1 MKRFLKTAVVTL
13 ASVILLSA
21 CGGVSSDQLAKVNGQ
36 VITKD
41 DFKRTLSLYSPS
53 YELQFGPTVWE
64 MEIEPGVTFAQ
75 KFQEEIYE
83 KMITDKVIEQVA
95 VEEGIAVT
103 DEEVAKDFEELS
115 TTLKQEEAFVKMMEE
130 NKIDDEYLKAQIK
143 KDKTIQK
150 FLDKKMEESK
160 VTEEEAK
167 KYYDEHIDDFTKS
180 EVKASHILISTRDA
194 ATQAPLSDEE
204 KAKKKEEA
212 EAILKQAKS
221 GKNFAELA
229 QQHSED
235 PGSAKLGG
243 DLGYFD
249 KKRMVPEFTEAAFAL
264 KVGEV
269 SDLVETEYGY
279 HIIKLIDKKEAEVES
294 FESVKQSIKENLEY
308 DKYNALVEEL
318 KGKAKIERSEENLKK
333 VEEEIAKEREQKAKA
348 DQGAGAPAEGEQ
360 NAENTQGTENT
371 KATDSTK

>member
-1 MKRFLKTAVVTL
+1 M
-13 ASVILLSA
+13 LSA
-21 CGGVSSDQLAKVNGQ
+21 CGGGSADQLAKVNGQ

-41 DFKRTLSLYSPS
+41 EFKRTLSLYSPS

-83 KMITDKVIEQVA
+83 KMITDKVLEEA
-95 VEEGIAVT
+95 ATEEGITVT
-103 DEEVAKDFEELS
+103 DEEVEKDFEELS
-115 TTLKQEEAFVKMMEE
+115 ATLKQQEAFKKMMDE
-130 NKIDDEYLKAQIK
+130 NKIDDEYLKGQIK

-150 FLDKKMEESK
+150 FFDKKMEESK
-160 VTEEEAK
+160 VSDEEAK
-167 KYYDEHIDDFTKS
+167 KYYDEHIEDFTKS
-180 EVKASHILISTRDA
+180 EVKASHILISTRDE
-194 ATQAPLSDEE
+194 ATQAPLSDAE

-229 QQHSED
+229 QQHSQD

-249 KKRMVPEFTEAAFAL
+249 KKRMVPEFSEVAFAL
-264 KVGEV
+264 KVGEI

-294 FESVKQSIKENLEY
+294 FESVKQGIKDNLEY

-348 DQGAGAPAEGEQ
+348 DQEASAPAEGEQ
-360 NAENTQGTENT
+360 NAENTEGTENT
-371 KATDSTK
+371 EATDSTK

>member
-1 MKRFLKTAVVTL
+1 MKRFLKTAALTL
-13 ASVILLSA
+13 ASVIMLSA
-21 CGGVSSDQLAKVNGQ
+21 CGGGSADQLAKVNGQ

-83 KMITDKVIEQVA
+83 KMITDKVLEEA
-95 VEEGIAVT
+95 ATEEGITVT
-103 DEEVAKDFEELS
+103 DEEVEKDFEELS
-115 TTLKQEEAFVKMMEE
+115 ATLKQQEAFKKMMDE
-130 NKIDDEYLKAQIK
+130 NKIDDEYLKGQIK

-150 FLDKKMEESK
+150 FFDKKMEESK
-160 VTEEEAK
+160 VSDEEAK
-167 KYYDEHIDDFTKS
+167 KYYDEHIEDFTKS
-180 EVKASHILISTRDA
+180 EVKASHILISTRDE
-194 ATQAPLSDEE
+194 ATQAPLSDAE

-229 QQHSED
+229 QQHSQD

-249 KKRMVPEFTEAAFAL
+249 KKRMVPEFSEVAFAL
-264 KVGEV
+264 KVGEI

-294 FESVKQSIKENLEY
+294 FESVKQGIKDNLEY

-348 DQGAGAPAEGEQ
+348 DQEASAPAEGEQ
-360 NAENTQGTENT
+360 NAENTEGTENT
-371 KATDSTK
+371 EATDSTK

>member
-21 CGGVSSDQLAKVNGQ
+21 CSGGSADQLAKVNGQ

-41 DFKRTLSLYSPS
+41 DFKKMLSLYSPS

-83 KMITDKVIEQVA
+83 KMITDKIVEQA
-95 VEEGIAVT
+95 ATEEGISVT
-103 DEEVAKDFEELS
+103 DEEVEKDFEEVS
-115 TTLKQEEAFVKMMEE
+115 ATLKQQESFKKMMEE
-130 NKIDDEYLKAQIK
+130 NKIDDEYLKGQIK

-150 FLDKKMEESK
+150 YFDKKMEESK
-160 VTEEEAK
+160 VTDEEAK

-180 EVKASHILISTRDA
+180 EIKASHILISTRDA
-194 ATQAPLSDEE
+194 ATQAPLPDEE

-221 GKNFAELA
+221 GENFAELA
-229 QQHSED
+229 QKHSED
-235 PGSAKLGG
+235 PGSARMGG

-249 KKRMVPEFTEAAFAL
+249 KKRMVPEFTEVAFAL
-264 KVGEV
+264 KVGEI

-279 HIIKLIDKKEAEVES
+279 HIIKLVDKKEAEVES
-294 FESVKQSIKENLEY
+294 FESVKQSIKDNLEY
-308 DKYNALVEEL
+308 EKYNALVEEL

-333 VEEEIAKEREQKAKA
+333 VEEEIAKEREEKAKA
-348 DQGAGAPAEGEQ
+348 AQEAPAAPAEGE
-360 NAENTQGTENT
+360 NAENTEGEQNTE
-371 KATDSTK
+371 ATDSTK